1 MDRSV
6 TNMKKP
12 IAASRTVQTRLVLP
26 ANTNHIGTIFG
37 GNVLAYIDEVGAIAA
52 MKHAESTVVTASI
65 DSVNFVSSAKTGDV
79 LNLEAIVT
87 YTGTTSMEVY
97 VRVSAQNLLENLEQL
112 TTESFLTMVAVDEE
126 GHPKP
131 VPKVYPETPEE
142 IRLHE
147 TAPAR
152 KKHRIRKA
160 KLR

>member
-1 MDRSV
+1 
-6 TNMKKP
+6 MKKP
-12 IAASRTVQTRLVLP
+12 ISESRTLQTRLVLP

-37 GNVLAYIDEVGAIAA
+37 GNVLAYIDEIAAIAA

-65 DSVNFVSSAKTGDV
+65 DSVNFVSSARTGDV

-97 VRVSAQNLLENLEQL
+97 VRVSAHNLLENREQL

-126 GHPKP
+126 GHPKQ
-131 VPKVYPETPEE
+131 VPEVYPETAEE
-142 IRLHE
+142 IRLHR

>member
-1 MDRSV
+1 
-6 TNMKKP
+6 MKKP
-12 IAASRTVQTRLVLP
+12 IAASRTFQTRLVLP

-37 GNVLAYIDEVGAIAA
+37 GNILAYIDEIGAIAA
-52 MKHAESTVVTASI
+52 MKHSESTVVTASI

-97 VRVSAQNLLENLEQL
+97 VRVSAANLLEDREQL

-126 GHPKP
+126 GHPKR
-131 VPKVYPETPEE
+131 VPEIYPETPEE